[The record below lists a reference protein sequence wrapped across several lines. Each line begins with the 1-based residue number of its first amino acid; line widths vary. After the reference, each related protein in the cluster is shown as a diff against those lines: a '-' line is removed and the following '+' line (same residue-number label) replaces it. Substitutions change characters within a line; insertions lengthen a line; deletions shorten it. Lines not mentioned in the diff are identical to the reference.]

1 MGKSGIVASLIILTA
16 LIVSGLS
23 CASGKIVPA
32 TTEYYQMGQYAQT
45 SKQMLTVTSADRT
58 TSYNRAGLK
67 GLMVPQVYAPS
78 GTVFIII
85 NATVFNSSHAS
96 VHISPSYFAAR
107 DSEGR
112 DYLPRTDYL
121 GYNAYPNKNLAPGDT
136 ANGVILFQ
144 VPDIATGLEV
154 SCVVDGTPPILAVW
168 QLSF

>member
-1 MGKSGIVASLIILTA
+1 MGRSRIVASLAILTA

-23 CASGKIVPA
+23 CASSKIVPA
-32 TTEYYQMGQYAQT
+32 TTEYYKIGQYAQT
-45 SKQMLTVTSADRT
+45 SKQMLNITSADRT
-58 TSYNRAGLK
+58 TSYIRAGLK
-67 GLMVPQVYAPS
+67 GLMVPEVYALP

-85 NATVFNSSHAS
+85 NATVFNSGNAS

-112 DYLPRTDYL
+112 DYVPSSNYL
-121 GYNAYPNKNLAPGDT
+121 GYNQYPNKNLAPGQT
-136 ANGVILFQ
+136 ATGIILFL

-154 SCVVDGTPPILAVW
+154 SCVVDGTPPMLAVW

>member
-1 MGKSGIVASLIILTA
+1 MGKSGIVASLAILTA

-23 CASGKIVPA
+23 CASSKIVPA
-32 TTEYYQMGQYAQT
+32 TTEYYQIGQYAQT
-45 SKQMLTVTSADRT
+45 SKQMLNVSSADRT
-58 TSYNRAGLK
+58 TSYIHAGLK
-67 GLMVPQVYAPS
+67 GLLVPEVLAPP

-85 NATVFNSSHAS
+85 NATVFNSGHAS

-112 DYLPRTDYL
+112 DYVPSNYL
-121 GYNAYPNKNLAPGDT
+121 GYHGYPDTKLAPGQT
-136 ANGVILFQ
+136 ATGIIIFL

-154 SCVVDGTPPILAVW
+154 SCVVDGTPPMLAVW

>member
-1 MGKSGIVASLIILTA
+1 MGKSGIVASLAILTA

-32 TTEYYQMGQYAQT
+32 TTEYYKMGQYAQT
-45 SKQMLTVTSADRT
+45 SKQMLNVTSAERT
-58 TSYNRAGLK
+58 TSYIRAGLK
-67 GLMVPQVYAPS
+67 GLLVPTVDAPS
-78 GTVFIII
+78 GTVFIIV
-85 NATVFNSSHAS
+85 NATVFNSGHAS

-112 DYLPRTDYL
+112 DYVPTNYL
-121 GYNAYPNKNLAPGDT
+121 GYHMYPDTKLGPGQT
-136 ANGVILFQ
+136 ATGIILFAA
-144 VPDIATGLEV
+144 PDIAKGLEI